1 MSVCLMGVCVCLF
14 LISTLEKFLMFLCRV
29 YYAGTITVLS
39 CRQGHVCLY
48 HLGSALCVIEWG
60 MCVLLG
66 MIGTVVDGMWF
77 CWFYDYVINVFTVSL
92 SPSVSPSS
100 LSHSFLLLFSLSLS
114 SLSLSSLFPSLFPS
128 LYPFITTSHL
138 SLASRWYQLLNH
150 SLMFYQKCVDVLHY
164 FAKHLREGTHFA
176 CV

>member
-14 LISTLEKFLMFLCRV
+14 LISTLEKFIMFLCRV

-77 CWFYDYVINVFTVSL
+77 CWFLWLYVINVFTVSL
-92 SPSVSPSS
+92 SLCIS
-100 LSHSFLLLFSLSLS
+100 LFPVTFLPFAFLSLS

-128 LYPFITTSHL
+128 LYPFITTSH
-138 SLASRWYQLLNH
+138 SSFASRWYQLLNH
-150 SLMFYQKCVDVLHY
+150 SLMFYQKCVGVLHY

-176 CV
+176 CI

>member
-60 MCVLLG
+60 MCVCCWGWLELLWMECG
-66 MIGTVVDGMWF
+66 FVD
-77 CWFYDYVINVFTVSL
+77 FYDYVINVFTVCL

-100 LSHSFLLLFSLSLS
+100 LSHSFLLLFSLS

-128 LYPFITTSHL
+128 LYPFITTSHS

-150 SLMFYQKCVDVLHY
+150 SLMFYQKCVDFLHY